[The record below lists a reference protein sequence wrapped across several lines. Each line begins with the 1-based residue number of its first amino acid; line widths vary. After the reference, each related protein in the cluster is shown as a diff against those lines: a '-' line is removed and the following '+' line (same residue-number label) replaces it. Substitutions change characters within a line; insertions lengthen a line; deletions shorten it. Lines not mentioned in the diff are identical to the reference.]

1 MKRTAALRQALLE
14 KRTEILKTLGMRFDT
29 VARMGRVAEDDQAQ
43 ISHDEF
49 ISLQVNSIGYEK
61 LRLVDEAL
69 ERLDAGDYGFCLE
82 CESPIPEKRLRAIP
96 WARYCVACQ
105 EKAAQRAEAAGGAH
119 EPELIHS

>member
-14 KRTEILKTLGMRFDT
+14 KRAEILETLGVRFDT
-29 VARMGRVAEDDQAQ
+29 VAMMGRVAEDDQAQ

-69 ERLDAGDYGFCLE
+69 ERLDTGDFGLCLE
-82 CESPIPEKRLRAIP
+82 CENPIPEKRLRAIP
-96 WARYCVACQ
+96 WARYCVSCQ
-105 EKAAQRAEAAGGAH
+105 EKVAQRTEAAGRFQ

>member
-1 MKRTAALRQALLE
+1 MKRTAALRQALLD
-14 KRTEILKTLGMRFDT
+14 KRAEILKTLGVRFDT
-29 VARMGRVAEDDQAQ
+29 VALMGRVAEDDQAQ

-69 ERLDAGDYGFCLE
+69 ERLDAGDFGFCLE
-82 CESPIPEKRLRAIP
+82 CENPIPEKRLRAIP
-96 WARYCVACQ
+96 WARYCVSCQ
-105 EKAAQRAEAAGGAH
+105 EKVAQRAEAAGRFQ

>member
-1 MKRTAALRQALLE
+1 M
-14 KRTEILKTLGMRFDT
+14 LGMRFDT
-29 VARMGRVAEDDQAQ
+29 VALMGRVAEDDQAQ

-69 ERLDAGDYGFCLE
+69 ERLEAGDFGLCLE
-82 CESPIPEKRLRAIP
+82 CENPIPEKRLRAIP
-96 WARYCVACQ
+96 WARYCVPCQ
-105 EKAAQRAEAAGGAH
+105 EKVARRSEASGHFH